1 MKLDEEKLRGMLCE
15 MSKKQLMAALLSF
28 VLLLILVVALYFARA
43 YGDREAA
50 MEPRVSHHVDLH
62 LLYSFLVRG
71 AEDPSLG
78 APFKVYPIDVDK
90 YHATL
95 VEYPFGSSPRKVDSL
110 SAPRGIVLYVHG
122 FSDYFFQKE
131 MAEKVDSA
139 GYAFFAV
146 DLHGY
151 GRSARPGE
159 PFSDMRFASEFFMEI
174 NYAMEMGW
182 HLVKSEQERRVYATV
197 RDSSSEVIT
206 KAMLSVKRP
215 PNILVGHSQGGLISS
230 LYLDEFQRDDI
241 GAVVLNSPFLEMNYS
256 LPVRKIAFPLLASV
270 ALYFPDFSI
279 GSTGN
284 GNYARS
290 LYKGEKGEWDYN
302 TEWKPFKRPET
313 HLHWIRA
320 IYKAQSKVHAGLHV
334 KSPVLVMHS
343 GCSVKSDEWVDEYL
357 SCDGVLDAGL
367 IRDAAPQIGPN
378 VKTLQIDGG
387 MHDVFISKKEVRDGA
402 YDSALRFIDESLA
415 GKRAR

>member
-15 MSKKQLMAALLSF
+15 MTKKRLRAALLSF
-28 VLLLILVVALYFARA
+28 ALLPILVFALYFARA
-43 YGDREAA
+43 YGDREAS
-50 MEPRVSHHVDLH
+50 MEPRVSHHVDLQ

-71 AEDPSLG
+71 TEDSALG

-110 SAPRGIVLYVHG
+110 AAPRGIVLYVHG

-182 HLVKSEQERRVYATV
+182 HLVKSEQEHRAYATV
-197 RDSSSEVIT
+197 RDSSNAVIT
-206 KAMLSVKRP
+206 KAMLSIKRP
-215 PNILVGHSQGGLISS
+215 PNVLIAHSQGGLISS

-241 GAVVLNSPFLEMNYS
+241 DAVVLNSPFLEMNYS
-256 LPVRKIAFPLLASV
+256 LPVRKIAFPCWPRSHSISPITLSVPPGTGTMRVPCTRARTASGTT
-270 ALYFPDFSI
+270 I
-279 GSTGN
+279 RN
-284 GNYARS
+284 GNRSSARKRTFTGS
-290 LYKGEKGEWDYN
+290 G
-302 TEWKPFKRPET
+302 PFTR
-313 HLHWIRA
+313 R
-320 IYKAQSKVHAGLHV
+320 KA
-334 KSPVLVMHS
+334 
-343 GCSVKSDEWVDEYL
+343 
-357 SCDGVLDAGL
+357 SCMMGS
-367 IRDAAPQIGPN
+367 
-378 VKTLQIDGG
+378 
-387 MHDVFISKKEVRDGA
+387 MS
-402 YDSALRFIDESLA
+402 SLRFS
-415 GKRAR
+415 